1 MSKILLYNIGQIAT
15 FLGSKPKHGKQM
27 QEVKIIP
34 NGSILIED
42 GKISNVF
49 DSSIDNCQRLD
60 VQKIDCHGKLVTAG
74 YVDCHTHLVFG
85 GNRAKEFEMRLAGKS
100 YMEIMQAGGGIV
112 NTVTATRETPLE
124 KLLEISATRVK
135 RALANGVTTVEVK
148 SGYGLDK
155 DTELKQLEIAQKLN
169 QLTPVEV
176 VPTFM
181 GAHAT
186 PKGMTAD
193 EYVDFVLNV
202 ALPAVKQQD
211 VAEFC
216 DCFCEKNVFDAEQ
229 SAKIL
234 QKAKELGMGLKLHA
248 DEIESIGGIGVAC
261 GLGAISVEHLLK
273 ISDQDI
279 QRLATSDTV
288 GVVLPATAFSLKEE
302 YAPARKMIDAGCA
315 VALATDFNPG
325 SCNTQSIPLVI
336 ALANI
341 YCKMTMAE
349 TLCALTL
356 NGACAIGRGDKI
368 GTVEVGKQADL
379 LIHNVDTLQDLCYN
393 FVSDTVDTV
402 LKKGNIVLQKN
413 N

>member
-1 MSKILLYNIGQIAT
+1 MDYITNSPAETEAVGAALAAVLKPGAVIAYQGD
-15 FLGSKPKHGKQM
+15 LG
-27 QEVKIIP
+27 
-34 NGSILIED
+34 
-42 GKISNVF
+42 
-49 DSSIDNCQRLD
+49 
-60 VQKIDCHGKLVTAG
+60 
-74 YVDCHTHLVFG
+74 
-85 GNRAKEFEMRLAGKS
+85 AGK
-100 YMEIMQAGGGIV
+100 
-112 NTVTATRETPLE
+112 TAFTR
-124 KLLEISATRVK
+124 
-135 RALANGVTTVEVK
+135 
-148 SGYGLDK
+148 
-155 DTELKQLEIAQKLN
+155 
-169 QLTPVEV
+169 
-176 VPTFM
+176 
-181 GAHAT
+181 
-186 PKGMTAD
+186 
-193 EYVDFVLNV
+193 
-202 ALPAVKQQD
+202 
-211 VAEFC
+211 
-216 DCFCEKNVFDAEQ
+216 
-229 SAKIL
+229 
-234 QKAKELGMGLKLHA
+234 
-248 DEIESIGGIGVAC
+248 GVAC

-356 NGACAIGRGDKI
+356 NGACAIGRGKKI